1 MENKRIIPK
10 EYIGMKIVER
20 PPKFQAPQ
28 YTCAM
33 TMDIVL
39 FLSDQIYEDQMNWSL
54 LNRRC
59 LPVEHI
65 ICSVYPGG
73 SGMKASILEWI
84 KLWTLCI

>member
-20 PPKFQAPQ
+20 PLKFQAPQ

-73 SGMKASILEWI
+73 SGMKASILHWKLEWF
-84 KLWTLCI
+84 KF

>member
-39 FLSDQIYEDQMNWSL
+39 FLSDQIYEDQRKDLSKL
-54 LNRRC
+54 L
-59 LPVEHI
+59 
-65 ICSVYPGG
+65 
-73 SGMKASILEWI
+73 KSIHRLRL
-84 KLWTLCI
+84 KR